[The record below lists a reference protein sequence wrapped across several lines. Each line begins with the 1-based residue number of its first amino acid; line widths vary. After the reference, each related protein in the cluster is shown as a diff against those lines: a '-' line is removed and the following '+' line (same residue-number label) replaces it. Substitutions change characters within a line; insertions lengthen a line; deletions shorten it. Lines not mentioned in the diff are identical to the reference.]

1 MKVPS
6 YVHYAMGRDRLI
18 VVISICVGTALLSSM
33 LAVVFA
39 VMIAPLPFP
48 DSNRIATVATVQ
60 DASPLSTSFLDYR
73 DLSVNRGPLAAS
85 VYVELLTPAT
95 EIYGHSN
102 SLHNFRFEGDL
113 WSVFQKAPVLG
124 DPRDLNSHK
133 AQDTPTAI
141 LSYTAWTRFFGRD
154 PQVLGTLIHIGSQVY
169 QVRAVLPS
177 EYQLIL
183 PADIWVAT
191 DHLDPGN
198 RGNRDGRIYA
208 RLPIGASITSAN
220 AFLQIVSD
228 SLQKEAPETNEGI
241 TFKTALLKAALPGQS
256 KGLLYLLALG
266 AAVVFCVAYFNVYQ
280 LLAARVVGAVSRW
293 SLCLALGASRPRLFR
308 DMLREP
314 LLLSMTGCMAGLFLS
329 VLSIRTLRAF
339 SPADI
344 PRVGDARL
352 VWQVALTLFLLSIVA
367 AVLFTVFMFIRVLS
381 QENTPASLHGAARQ
395 GSSIRHAFNAK
406 KQSLLIAQ
414 IALSTVLLVC
424 IGMLTV
430 ALRHAINAPLGFKPN
445 GISITNLSFKEA
457 TNTASGG
464 EYARQL
470 MQIVSGLPGV
480 QEVAI
485 ASSAPFQFRSYRA
498 MFTVPKITQVRSK
511 EFQFAAVSPQ
521 FFAALHLPLM
531 NGRSFLDTDDSNH
544 PKVAILNQAAAK
556 ELFGSQDG
564 LNKQIQEDLADKPI
578 LLRVVGIVEDIRQDP
593 TTVIAPPI
601 VYLPLEQTPMSSVS
615 LVILASVIPSNG
627 EIQSRIWSLNANQA
641 VGETTELT
649 SLIDLSLR
657 RIRFLALLMTLFSA
671 ITMLLSALGI
681 YATVMQWL
689 STAQQ
694 EIALRLAFGAT
705 HSQIHNSV
713 VMRVMLT
720 TGVALGIGLLAS
732 LGISTSLKSLLYGV
746 QPELGAVWISAALLL
761 GIVAF
766 VSCYMPALRSK
777 FVSPLQLLRSE

>member
-1 MKVPS
+1 M
-6 YVHYAMGRDRLI
+6 
-18 VVISICVGTALLSSM
+18 
-33 LAVVFA
+33 
-39 VMIAPLPFP
+39 
-48 DSNRIATVATVQ
+48 
-60 DASPLSTSFLDYR
+60 
-73 DLSVNRGPLAAS
+73 
-85 VYVELLTPAT
+85 
-95 EIYGHSN
+95 
-102 SLHNFRFEGDL
+102 
-113 WSVFQKAPVLG
+113 
-124 DPRDLNSHK
+124 
-133 AQDTPTAI
+133 
-141 LSYTAWTRFFGRD
+141 
-154 PQVLGTLIHIGSQVY
+154 
-169 QVRAVLPS
+169 
-177 EYQLIL
+177 
-183 PADIWVAT
+183 
-191 DHLDPGN
+191 
-198 RGNRDGRIYA
+198 
-208 RLPIGASITSAN
+208 
-220 AFLQIVSD
+220 
-228 SLQKEAPETNEGI
+228 
-241 TFKTALLKAALPGQS
+241 
-256 KGLLYLLALG
+256 
-266 AAVVFCVAYFNVYQ
+266 
-280 LLAARVVGAVSRW
+280 
-293 SLCLALGASRPRLFR
+293 
-308 DMLREP
+308 
-314 LLLSMTGCMAGLFLS
+314 
-329 VLSIRTLRAF
+329 
-339 SPADI
+339 
-344 PRVGDARL
+344 
-352 VWQVALTLFLLSIVA
+352 
-367 AVLFTVFMFIRVLS
+367 
-381 QENTPASLHGAARQ
+381 
-395 GSSIRHAFNAK
+395 
-406 KQSLLIAQ
+406 
-414 IALSTVLLVC
+414 
-424 IGMLTV
+424 
-430 ALRHAINAPLGFKPN
+430 
-445 GISITNLSFKEA
+445 
-457 TNTASGG
+457 
-464 EYARQL
+464 
-470 MQIVSGLPGV
+470 
-480 QEVAI
+480 
-485 ASSAPFQFRSYRA
+485 
-498 MFTVPKITQVRSK
+498 PKITQVRSK